1 MKVDKQTLERWRE
14 AIAPLDT
21 PELRA
26 RYIALD
32 IPNHR
37 EWMDIN
43 VRYKFD
49 LLWIAKNTGR
59 ITCRELDDYNDEHL
73 STALGRIVPKL
84 VAA

>member
-26 RYIALD
+26 RYIARD
-32 IPNHR
+32 IPRAHTVK
-37 EWMDIN
+37 DID
-43 VRYKFD
+43 VRYAHD
-49 LLWIAKNTGR
+49 LLWATVNNKGIALCEVWTM
-59 ITCRELDDYNDEHL
+59 NDAHIA
-73 STALGRIVPKL
+73 TALRRIVPKL

>member
-1 MKVDKQTLERWRE
+1 MKIGKDILERMRD

-21 PELRA
+21 PERRA

-32 IPNHR
+32 IPRAHTVK
-37 EWMDIN
+37 DIN
-43 VRYKFD
+43 VRYSHD
-49 LLWIAKNTGR
+49 LLWLAVDSGKIAY
-59 ITCRELDDYNDEHL
+59 RELEHYNDAHI

>member
-1 MKVDKQTLERWRE
+1 MKVDKQTLERWRG

-26 RYIALD
+26 RYIARD
-32 IPNHR
+32 IPRHR
-37 EWMDIN
+37 PNMDID
-43 VRYKFD
+43 VRYKYD
-49 LLWIAKNTGR
+49 LLWIAVDSGR
-59 ITCRELDDYNDEHL
+59 ISYSEFKDYLDAHI

>member
-1 MKVDKQTLERWRE
+1 MKIGKDILERWRG

-26 RYIALD
+26 QYIALD

-37 EWMDIN
+37 AWMDIN

-49 LLWIAKNTGR
+49 LLWIAVNTGR
-59 ITCRELDDYNDEHL
+59 ITRRELDDYNDTHL

>member
-1 MKVDKQTLERWRE
+1 MKIDKDILERWRE

-21 PELRA
+21 AERRA

-32 IPNHR
+32 IPFHR
-37 EWMDIN
+37 PNMDIN

-49 LLWIAKNTGR
+49 LLWTAVNTGR
-59 ITCRELDDYNDEHL
+59 ILYRELDDYNDTHL

>member
-1 MKVDKQTLERWRE
+1 MKVDKDILERWRE

-21 PELRA
+21 PERRA

-32 IPNHR
+32 IPFCRPN
-37 EWMDIN
+37 MDLN

-49 LLWIAKNTGR
+49 LLWTAVNGGG
-59 ITCRELDDYNDEHL
+59 ITYRELEDYNDTHL

>member
-1 MKVDKQTLERWRE
+1 MKVDKDILERMRG

-21 PELRA
+21 PERRA

-32 IPNHR
+32 IPFTRPN
-37 EWMDIN
+37 MDIN

-49 LLWIAKNTGR
+49 LLWTAVNSGG
-59 ITCRELDDYNDEHL
+59 ITYRELEDYNDTHL

>member
-1 MKVDKQTLERWRE
+1 MKIPQYTFERWRE

-26 RYIALD
+26 RYLARD
-32 IPNHR
+32 IPRAHTVR
-37 EWMDIN
+37 DIN

-49 LLWIAKNTGR
+49 LLWSAIDSGKIAYGETNG
-59 ITCRELDDYNDEHL
+59 YNSAHI

-84 VAA
+84 VAV